1 VKQQGDYTTL
11 EISIIGLPKSGKT
24 TIFNA
29 LTKRSTA
36 AEVRAPSALTYNI
49 GTAKVPEPRLE
60 FLTSIF
66 HPKKVTAAEIR
77 YIDIAGITKGFGRS
91 EGIGGQLLNYL
102 SKADLLL
109 HVVRAFRDEGI
120 PHIDSSIDPKR
131 DMATMNLELIFSDLS
146 IIEKRIQ
153 RIQELLKSAK
163 PHERDLVLKE
173 QTLLQ
178 KIKVALEGETPI
190 REQKLSAEEV
200 RSLANYQ
207 FLTAK
212 PMLVVIN
219 IDEDQISQAAAI
231 ETELRKNYSGTH
243 PKIIAICGK
252 LEMELAQLE
261 DAEAKEFRN
270 ALGLSEPV
278 LDRVIRT
285 SYELLGLISFF
296 TTVSEELKAWT
307 IPKGTTALK
316 AAGKIH
322 SDIERGFIKAEVINF
337 TELQRLGSLAEA
349 RRQGLLR
356 LEGKNYIVE
365 DGDIIT
371 FMFNV

>member
-1 VKQQGDYTTL
+1 M

-29 LTKRSTA
+29 LTKRSITTEA
-36 AEVRAPSALTYNI
+36 HTPSALTYSI
-49 GTAKVPEPRLE
+49 GIAKVPEPRLE
-60 FLTSIF
+60 FLATIF
-66 HPKKVTAAEIR
+66 HPKKITPAEIR
-77 YIDIAGITKGFGRS
+77 YTDIVGITKGFGRG

-109 HVVRAFRDEGI
+109 HVIRAFRDEGV
-120 PHIDSSIDPKR
+120 PHIESSIDPKR
-131 DMATMNLELIFSDLS
+131 DMTTMNLELIFADLL
-146 IIEKRIQ
+146 IIEKRMQ

-178 KIKVALEGETPI
+178 KIKEALERETPI
-190 REQKLSAEEV
+190 REQKLNAEEI
-200 RSLANYQ
+200 RSLTNYQ

-219 IDEDQISQAAAI
+219 IDEDQISQASAI
-231 ETELRKNYSGTH
+231 ETELRKNCPGAYSQ
-243 PKIIAICGK
+243 IIAICGK

-261 DAEAKEFRN
+261 DTEAKEFRN

-278 LDRVIRT
+278 LDRIIRT

-307 IPKGTTALK
+307 ITKGTTALK

-356 LEGKNYIVE
+356 LEGKSYIVE